1 MVVVVGAGYA
11 GISVAEKLR
20 EEGVEA
26 KVYEMRGKGG
36 ELAEFARI
44 EEFKEYYAKYIEK
57 VEESEVEVIKGC
69 VVSTNPFKVISPRGL
84 EVGEEDNFFICT
96 GAVDLTPAASEI
108 YGKRVAGIYTL
119 ETAIRLLAMG
129 KRIGNKVLVI
139 ARKDEGILKPL
150 ENHLADR
157 DYEVEVLVSKEPA
170 EVYGSRRVERVEVGG
185 ESISCGALVVYGG
198 RVPFNPKNLKGKLAG
213 NVVECTYDYE
223 KVEKNVQSI
232 MF

>member
-20 EEGVEA
+20 EKGVEA
-26 KVYEMRGKGG
+26 KVYDMRGKGG
-36 ELAEFARI
+36 ELAEFAKI
-44 EEFKEYYAKYIEK
+44 DELKEYYAKYIEK
-57 VEESEVEVIKGC
+57 VDESEVEVIKGC
-69 VVSTNPFKVISPRGL
+69 VVSTNPFKVISPQGL
-84 EVGEEDNFFICT
+84 EVKKEDGFFICT

-129 KRIGNKVLVI
+129 KRIGNKVLVV
-139 ARKDEGILKPL
+139 ARKEEDILKPL
-150 ENHLADR
+150 ERYLVEKDF
-157 DYEVEVLVSKEPA
+157 EVEVLLSKEPA
-170 EVYGSRRVERVEVGG
+170 EVYGSRRVERVEIGG
-185 ESISCGALVVYGG
+185 ESVSCDALVVYGG
-198 RVPFNPKNLKGKLAG
+198 RIPFNPKNLKGKLAG